1 MIKIRNM
8 NVEKLQNKILFIVNV
23 QLIVQAVK
31 YSKKE
36 QSFPK
41 LIRPLFRSCKQQNAS
56 FSRVW

>member
-1 MIKIRNM
+1 M

-41 LIRPLFRSCKQQNAS
+41 LIKAAFPVMQAAECK
-56 FSRVW
+56 FFKGVVRW

>member
-1 MIKIRNM
+1 M